1 MLRNSAVTFL
11 AIFFVLVASGF
22 AETRNSI
29 AASIS
34 NSTKTGLVVSTN
46 YFSEPFLPVADA
58 PLPNGFS
65 LAANGKTAP
74 IHYSA
79 SDATVV
85 RIAAQAL
92 RDDIGRVTGLL
103 PTVSTGAPAG
113 NSEPIL
119 VGTLGQSSLID
130 ALVAAGKIDVSA
142 VHGQWES
149 YLAAVVDDPLPGI
162 KRALVIAGSD
172 RRGTAFGIFGLSE
185 AIGVS
190 PWYWWGDVP
199 TRRKSALHVGSGIHI
214 QPSPRVKYRGIFLND
229 EDWGLQP
236 WAAKTFETELGN
248 IGPKTYAAVFE
259 LMLRLH
265 ANVIWPA
272 MHEFPVET
280 TPFYLNQHNK
290 VVADDYA
297 IVISTSH
304 HEPML
309 RNSHE
314 YNEQTLG
321 PYNYWTNRTAIYDF
335 WAQRVA
341 ETARYENIYT
351 MGLRGRTDAGM
362 LAPAGTTDA
371 QKAEKIQ
378 NEIIPDQRQMI
389 SKHVN
394 ADPARVPQ
402 IFIPYK
408 ETLVQYRSGLKL
420 PDDVTIVWPDDNHGY
435 IRQLSTAA
443 ERARSGGSGVYYH
456 LSYWGVPRS
465 YLWFCTTPP
474 GMTRSEMMK
483 AWDFDARRYWLVNV
497 GDIKPHEIGT
507 EFFLRMARDPE
518 AFRNF
523 DQRAYLAQWAAR
535 NFGSEHA
542 AAIAAVLDEYY
553 RLNIVTRPEHLDGN
567 SSGFDFVGANGLGDE
582 ASSRLDH
589 FATLT
594 ASADALYA
602 QLPSDSKSAFYQ
614 LVLFPLRASHLAN
627 KKVLLAERSRQWAA
641 QKRAA
646 TAALAA
652 EAQAAETALNDELA
666 FYNRVNAGGKWNHMM
681 GPQPL
686 STLPKWARETQSPF
700 YTITV
705 GAYSPPPAAGL
716 GVAIEGSGSVLVAD
730 TPRSLPA
737 FSRASKRSYF
747 IDVFNTGSAAFTWTA
762 TPSEPWIRLS
772 QSRGTADARIQ
783 VRIDWAVAPRGHA
796 IPASIVIQ
804 GADSSRTVHLKIFN
818 PLDLDV
824 ATIPSAVENNGLIV
838 IEAEN
843 FVAHHDSAGGTGWRR
858 VPQATVSGDG
868 VAIQP
873 VTAASIAPSALDS
886 DTPSLTYQFHA
897 FSRGETLITLKCL
910 PTHRITS
917 SHPGLRYAISLNGDT
932 PAIIDIHANEY
943 TPEWRAN
950 VLRAFSAGVSRHTVA
965 TAGLQTIKIQM
976 IDPGVVLDQIIVQIK
991 DASEGERLP

>member
-1 MLRNSAVTFL
+1 MLRNSAVTFFAL
-11 AIFFVLVASGF
+11 FFVLAVSTF
-22 AETRNSI
+22 AETPNSL
-29 AASIS
+29 ASSLS
-34 NSTKTGLVVSTN
+34 NSTKTSHLVSN
-46 YFSEPFLPVADA
+46 DYFRESFLPITDT
-58 PLPNGFS
+58 LQPNGFS
-65 LAANGKTAP
+65 LAAKGETAP
-74 IHYSA
+74 LHYSA
-79 SDATVV
+79 GDAAVV

-92 RDDIGRVTGLL
+92 CEDIERVTGLRPSL
-103 PTVSTGAPAG
+103 STAVPAE

-130 ALVAAGKIDVSA
+130 ALVSAGKIDASA
-142 VHGQWES
+142 IKGQWES

-185 AIGVS
+185 TIGVS
-190 PWYWWGDVP
+190 PWHWWGDVP
-199 TRRKSALHVGSGIHI
+199 TRRKASLHVGGGLHI
-214 QPSPRVKYRGIFLND
+214 QASPRVKYRGIFLND

-236 WAAKTFETELGN
+236 WAAKTFEPELGN
-248 IGPKTYAAVFE
+248 IGPKTYAAIFE

-280 TPFYLNQHNK
+280 TPFYLNPDNK
-290 VVADDYA
+290 LVADDYA

-314 YNEQTLG
+314 YNEHILG

-389 SKHVN
+389 SNHVN
-394 ADPARVPQ
+394 PNPEKVPQ

-408 ETLVQYRSGLKL
+408 ETLVQYQSGLKL

-435 IRQLSTAA
+435 IRQLSNQA
-443 ERARSGGSGVYYH
+443 ERGRSGGSGIYYH

-474 GMTRSEMMK
+474 GMTRAELMK
-483 AWDFDARRYWLVNV
+483 AWDFDARRIWIVNV
-497 GDIKPHEIGT
+497 GDIKPHEIGM
-507 EFFLRMARDPE
+507 EFFLRVARNPE
-518 AFRNF
+518 TFRDF
-523 DQRAYLAQWAAR
+523 DQGAYLSQWAAR
-535 NFGSEHA
+535 NFGKEHA
-542 AAIAAVLDEYY
+542 AAIAALLQEYY
-553 RLNIVTRPEHLDGN
+553 RLNIVTRPEHLD
-567 SSGFDFVGANGLGDE
+567 SKASGFDFVGAKGLGDE
-582 ASSRLDH
+582 ASSRLEQ
-589 FATLT
+589 FASLS

-602 QLPSDSKSAFYQ
+602 QLPSDAKAAFYQ
-614 LVLFPLRASHLAN
+614 MVLFPLRASHLAN
-627 KKVLLAERSRQWAA
+627 KKVLLAERSRLWAA
-641 QKRAA
+641 QERAA
-646 TAALAA
+646 TAMLAA
-652 EAQAAETALNDELA
+652 EAQAAEKALNEELA
-666 FYNRVNAGGKWNHMM
+666 YYNRVNAEGKWNHMM
-681 GPQPL
+681 EPQPL

-705 GAYSPPPAAGL
+705 GTYAPPSIAGL
-716 GVAIEGSGSVLVAD
+716 GVAIEGSGSKLVAD
-730 TPRSLPA
+730 TPRSLPV
-737 FSRASKRSYF
+737 FDRVSNRSHF
-747 IDVFNTGSAAFTWTA
+747 VDIFNTGTAAFAWTA

-783 VRIDWAVAPRGHA
+783 VNIDWSAAPYGNA
-796 IPASIVIQ
+796 IPGSIIIE
-804 GADSSRTVHLKIFN
+804 GADSSRT
-818 PLDLDV
+818 LDV
-824 ATIPSAVENNGLIV
+824 KVINPPELADATLPDAVESNGMIL

-843 FVAHHDSAGGTGWRR
+843 FDAHQDSSSGTGWRR

-873 VTAASIAPSALDS
+873 VTAESIAPSALDS
-886 DTPSLTYQFHA
+886 DTPSLTYQFHCV
-897 FSRGETLITLKCL
+897 SSGEAQITLRCL

-917 SHPGLRYAISLNGDT
+917 CHPGLRYAISLNGDT
-932 PAIIDIHANEY
+932 PTVVNVHANEY

-950 VLRAFSAGVSRHTVA
+950 VLRAYSVGVSRHTVA

-991 DASEGERLP
+991 DASE